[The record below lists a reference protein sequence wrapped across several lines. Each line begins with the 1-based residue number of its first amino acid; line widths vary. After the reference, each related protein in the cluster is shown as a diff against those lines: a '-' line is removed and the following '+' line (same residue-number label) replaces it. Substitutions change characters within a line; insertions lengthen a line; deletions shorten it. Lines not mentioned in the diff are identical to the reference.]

1 MDNIKIE
8 YLPISDLTPYERNQ
22 RKHADYDVSQIMVS
36 IQKYG
41 FNDPIGVWSDKKFV
55 AVSCHYDI
63 LKWLKP
69 DWVFDTNKMQG
80 FFGQTHNL
88 KKNLQSGHVNMGSGR
103 NLANI
108 II

>member
-41 FNDPIGVWSDKKFV
+41 FNDPIGVGAIKTS
-55 AVSCHYDI
+55 
-63 LKWLKP
+63 
-69 DWVFDTNKMQG
+69 
-80 FFGQTHNL
+80 
-88 KKNLQSGHVNMGSGR
+88 
-103 NLANI
+103 
-108 II
+108 